1 MDYDEFATIR
11 CGYLRIECFVL
22 CQIYSITQNFKAVK
36 NGRCFLK
43 KKKEKSKIENVSIQS
58 KNNYNYYF

>member
-11 CGYLRIECFVL
+11 CGDLRIECFVL
-22 CQIYSITQNFKAVK
+22 CQIYSITQNFEAVR
-36 NGRCFLK
+36 NGRCL

>member
-1 MDYDEFATIR
+1 MEDVF
-11 CGYLRIECFVL
+11 
-22 CQIYSITQNFKAVK
+22 
-36 NGRCFLK
+36 K